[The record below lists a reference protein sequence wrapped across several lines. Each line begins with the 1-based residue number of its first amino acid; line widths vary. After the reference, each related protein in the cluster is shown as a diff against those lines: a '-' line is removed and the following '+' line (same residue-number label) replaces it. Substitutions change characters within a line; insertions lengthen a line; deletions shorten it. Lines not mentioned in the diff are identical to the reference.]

1 MVLNIILGSL
11 TLLSLALTLWQ
22 WIVARRFRLHQRV
35 SDKSDGPAVTVLK
48 PLKGREEQTDE
59 CLRSWFT
66 QTYDGP
72 TQLLFGV
79 ACAEDPVCATV
90 RELIREHPKC
100 DAHLVICRQSAAIN
114 AKVSTLIQL
123 QPIGRHDIIVVSDA
137 DVRVPGDFLAN
148 VVPLLSDPCVG
159 LVNCFYRLANP
170 TTLAMHW
177 EAIAT
182 NADFWS
188 QVLQSQSL
196 RRLDFALGAI
206 MVTRRRELEAIGGF
220 ETLADYL
227 ADDYQL
233 GRLIAG
239 RKKQIL
245 LSTVVV
251 DCWSDPMDWRQVWS
265 HQLRWARTIR
275 ICEPIPYFFSIL
287 SNATIWPLIWLLIQP
302 SVLSLTGSAGC
313 LLVRLAT
320 ATNNYR
326 RMSRPLA
333 QAVTV
338 WLIPI
343 KDLLQAAIW
352 ALAFL
357 GNRVQWRAQT
367 YRVQPD
373 GKLKPINGPTG
384 KERQDS

>member
-1 MVLNIILGSL
+1 
-11 TLLSLALTLWQ
+11 
-22 WIVARRFRLHQRV
+22 
-35 SDKSDGPAVTVLK
+35 
-48 PLKGREEQTDE
+48 
-59 CLRSWFT
+59 LR
-66 QTYDGP
+66 P
-72 TQLLFGV
+72 
-79 ACAEDPVCATV
+79 
-90 RELIREHPKC
+90 
-100 DAHLVICRQSAAIN
+100 
-114 AKVSTLIQL
+114 
-123 QPIGRHDIIVVSDA
+123 
-137 DVRVPGDFLAN
+137 
-148 VVPLLSDPCVG
+148 
-159 LVNCFYRLANP
+159 
-170 TTLAMHW
+170 
-177 EAIAT
+177 
-182 NADFWS
+182 
-188 QVLQSQSL
+188 
-196 RRLDFALGAI
+196 LDFALGAV
-206 MVTRRRELEAIGGF
+206 MVTRRGELEAIGGF

-275 ICEPIPYFFSIL
+275 ICRPIPYFFSIL
-287 SNATIWPLIWLLIQP
+287 SNATIWPLIWLLLQP
-302 SVLSLTGSAGC
+302 SVLSLTVSAGC

-320 ATNNYR
+320 AMNNYR

-333 QAVTV
+333 QSVTL
-338 WLIPI
+338 WLVPI

-373 GKLKPINGPTG
+373 GKLRPINGPTG

>member
-1 MVLNIILGSL
+1 MVLNLILGSL
-11 TLLSLALTLWQ
+11 ALLSLALTFWQ
-22 WIVARRFRLHQRV
+22 WIVARHFRLHQRI
-35 SDKSDGPAVTVLK
+35 SDNPDTPAVTALK
-48 PLKGREEQTDE
+48 PLKGLETETEE
-59 CLRSWFT
+59 CLRSWFK

-72 TQLLFGV
+72 IQLLFGV
-79 ACAEDPVCATV
+79 ANAEDPVCATV
-90 RELIREHPKC
+90 QQLILDHPDC
-100 DAHLVICRQSAAIN
+100 DARLVVCGQSAGAN

-123 QPIGRHDIIVVSDA
+123 QPLIRHEIIVVSDA
-137 DVRVPGDFLAN
+137 DVRVPPDLMAN
-148 VVPLLSDPCVG
+148 VVPPLSDPSVG

-170 TTLAMHW
+170 TTLAMRW
-177 EAIAT
+177 EAIAI

-196 RRLDFALGAI
+196 RPLDFALGAV
-206 MVTRRRELEAIGGF
+206 MVTRRKELEAIAGF
-220 ETLADYL
+220 QALADDL

-239 RKKQIL
+239 RKKRIV

-275 ICEPIPYFFSIL
+275 ICRPIPYFFSIL
-287 SNATIWPLIWLLIQP
+287 SNATIWPLIWILTQP
-302 SVLSLTGSAGC
+302 SFLSLNVAAGC

-326 RMSRPLA
+326 RMSHSLA
-333 QAVTV
+333 QPASL
-338 WLIPI
+338 WLVPI

-352 ALAFL
+352 AFAFL
-357 GNRVQWRAQT
+357 GSRVQWRAQT
-367 YRVQPD
+367 YRVRPD
-373 GKLKPINGPTG
+373 GKLKPIDGRP
-384 KERQDS
+384 E

>member
-1 MVLNIILGSL
+1 MIAAAVNCLV
-11 TLLSLALTLWQ
+11 TD
-22 WIVARRFRLHQRV
+22 ARRKRV
-35 SDKSDGPAVTVLK
+35 LG
-48 PLKGREEQTDE
+48 
-59 CLRSWFT
+59 
-66 QTYDGP
+66 
-72 TQLLFGV
+72 LFGV

-90 RELIREHPKC
+90 RELIRAHPQC
-100 DAHLVICRQSAAIN
+100 DADLVICGQSAAIN

-123 QPIGRHDIIVVSDA
+123 QPLARHDIVVASDA

-148 VVPLLSDPCVG
+148 VVPPLSDPSVG

-196 RRLDFALGAI
+196 RPLDFALGAV
-206 MVTRRRELEAIGGF
+206 MVTRREELEAIGGF